1 MYLLSGLES
10 PWNLF
15 PTMTKLLE
23 SLDFAMKDHIL
34 PRHMYKTDEEAEKY
48 RMQNN
53 DKYIKSRFS
62 DGLDDTDI
70 FHLIILAI
78 LHPTKVTPEYRVK
91 HGVCTWAIAI
101 DKR

>member
-1 MYLLSGLES
+1 
-10 PWNLF
+10 
-15 PTMTKLLE
+15 MTKMLK

-53 DKYIKSRFS
+53 DKYIKSRFT

-70 FHLIILAI
+70 SDLIILTI
-78 LHPTKVTPEYRVK
+78 LHPTKVTHEYRVK
-91 HGVCTWAIAI
+91 KGVCTWAIVL

>member
-1 MYLLSGLES
+1 MK
-10 PWNLF
+10 
-15 PTMTKLLE
+15 KLLK

-62 DGLDDTDI
+62 YGLDDTDI
-70 FHLIILAI
+70 SNLIILAI
-78 LHPTKVTPEYRVK
+78 LHPTKVTPQYRLK
-91 HGVCTWAIAI
+91 DGVCTWSIAI
-101 DKR
+101 EKR